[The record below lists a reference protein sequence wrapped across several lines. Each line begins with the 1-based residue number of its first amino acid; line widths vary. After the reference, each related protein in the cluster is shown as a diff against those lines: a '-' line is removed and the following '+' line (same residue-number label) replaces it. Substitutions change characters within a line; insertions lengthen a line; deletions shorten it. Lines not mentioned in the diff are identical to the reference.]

1 MTTKGATIDLTQI
14 VARNVKLARTRL
26 GLTQAELA
34 RKLGLPDGMAVSR
47 WETARHRP
55 NAANLA
61 ALADLT
67 GEDFAWFYA
76 DHAAAA
82 A

>member
-67 GEDFAWFYA
+67 GEDFAWFFT
-76 DHAAAA
+76 DHDRAAA
-82 A
+82 